1 MMILLA
7 RTVQLQRELMGL
19 FNERPVR
26 AGGGRRARD
35 WGFKTNKN
43 GKRGRIRAYLFASG
57 CDQWSA
63 CGPPFLLRESHRKKL
78 PRCRLTLA
86 SLATARRQKR
96 LHRTAKWTE
105 QIFGA

>member
-78 PRCRLTLA
+78 PPA
-86 SLATARRQKR
+86 VA
-96 LHRTAKWTE
+96 
-105 QIFGA
+105 